1 MLNFKIEKSK
11 KYLFIA
17 GVFILLLGGAYRGWP
32 YLGEIWGTD
41 QEIALKERR
50 LEKYRQIVHEG
61 DGLEARLVSLKKD
74 LKQRESRLLTGK
86 TPSLAAADIQQ
97 ILHRMAKESKVEIK
111 TVRILQPE
119 KVDQDEYLSIPVQ
132 LNITCNIR
140 HLKEFLYKIKTSP
153 KYLAVKKAGIR
164 VFIRQRSREL
174 HYTITTDITIIG
186 FLKR

>member
-1 MLNFKIEKSK
+1 MLNFKIEKNK

-17 GVFILLLGGAYRGWP
+17 GAFVLLLGGAYRGWP

-41 QEIALKERR
+41 QEIVLKERR
-50 LEKYRQIVHEG
+50 LEKSRQIVHEG

-97 ILHRMAKESKVEIK
+97 ILQHMAQESKVEIK

-119 KVDQDEYLSIPVQ
+119 EVVQDEYLSIPVQ
-132 LNITCNIR
+132 LNITCTIR
-140 HLKEFLYKIKTSP
+140 YLKEFLYKIKTSP
-153 KYLAVKKAGIR
+153 KYLAVKKVGIK
-164 VFIRQRSREL
+164 VFIRQRND
-174 HYTITTDITIIG
+174 TIRADITVLG

>member
-17 GVFILLLGGAYRGWP
+17 GVFILLLGGVYRVWP
-32 YLGEIWGTD
+32 YLGEIWWTD
-41 QEIALKERR
+41 QEIVLKERR

-61 DGLEARLVSLKKD
+61 DGLEARLVFLKKD

-97 ILHRMAKESKVEIK
+97 ILHNMAKETKVDIN
-111 TVRILQPE
+111 TVRVLQPE
-119 KVDQDEYLSIPVQ
+119 EVDQGRYLSIPVQ
-132 LNITCNIR
+132 LNITCTIR
-140 HLKEFLYKIKTSP
+140 YLKEFLYRIKTSP
-153 KYLAVKKAGIR
+153 KYLTVKRVGIR
-164 VFIRQRSREL
+164 AFRQ
-174 HYTITTDITIIG
+174 HNNTVNADITILG

>member
-1 MLNFKIEKSK
+1 MLNFKIEKNK

-17 GVFILLLGGAYRGWP
+17 GAVILLLGGAYRVWP
-32 YLGEIWGTD
+32 YLGEIWWAD
-41 QEIALKERR
+41 QEIVLKERR

-97 ILHRMAKESKVEIK
+97 ILHHMAKESEVEIK

-119 KVDQDEYLSIPVQ
+119 EVDQDRYLSIPVQ
-132 LNITCNIR
+132 LNITCTTR
-140 HLKEFLYKIKTSP
+140 QLKEFLYKIKTSP
-153 KYLAVKKAGIR
+153 KYLAVKKVGIR
-164 VFIRQRSREL
+164 VFIRRRND
-174 HYTITTDITIIG
+174 TINADVTVLG

>member
-1 MLNFKIEKSK
+1 MLNFKIEKNK

-17 GVFILLLGGAYRGWP
+17 GAIILLFGGAYRIWPSFQEIGWA
-32 YLGEIWGTD
+32 D
-41 QEIALKERR
+41 QEIVLKERR
-50 LEKYRQIVHEG
+50 LEKYRQIVYEG

-97 ILHRMAKESKVEIK
+97 ILQHMAKESKVEIK
-111 TVRILQPE
+111 TVRVLQPKE
-119 KVDQDEYLSIPVQ
+119 VDQDKYLSIPVQ
-132 LNITCNIR
+132 LNITCRIR
-140 HLKEFLYKIKTSP
+140 YLKEFLYKIETSA

-164 VFIRQRSREL
+164 VSIRRR
-174 HYTITTDITIIG
+174 HDTIRADITVLG

>member
-1 MLNFKIEKSK
+1 MLNFKIEKNK

-17 GVFILLLGGAYRGWP
+17 GAFILFVGGVYRGWP
-32 YLGEIWGTD
+32 YLEEIWSAD
-41 QEIALKERR
+41 QEIVLKERR

-74 LKQRESRLLTGK
+74 LEQRESRLLTGK

-97 ILHRMAKESKVEIK
+97 ILHHMAKESKVEIK

-119 KVDQDEYLSIPVQ
+119 EIDQDKYLSIPVQ
-132 LNITCNIR
+132 LNITCTIR
-140 HLKEFLYKIKTSP
+140 HLKEFFYKIETSP
-153 KYLAVKKAGIR
+153 KYLSVKKVGIR
-164 VFIRQRSREL
+164 VFVRQ
-174 HYTITTDITIIG
+174 HKIQVNYTIRADITILG